1 MPVLILIVVVII
13 VGVAIAL
20 RSTPSKGQDAFLGI
34 ERASPTLGLWCLVC
48 GLIAAV
54 SVVMVGQA
62 TYGWVSGFDP
72 PGWLRIL
79 AFWMFPVSVIASV
92 ILGALSLKRHS
103 RRILG
108 ATGLALDLLSVG
120 AFFAMLA
127 SVE

>member
-1 MPVLILIVVVII
+1 
-13 VGVAIAL
+13 
-20 RSTPSKGQDAFLGI
+20 
-34 ERASPTLGLWCLVC
+34 
-48 GLIAAV
+48 
-54 SVVMVGQA
+54 
-62 TYGWVSGFDP
+62 
-72 PGWLRIL
+72 
-79 AFWMFPVSVIASV
+79 MFPVSVIASV